1 MPVTESNK
9 MSRVIKKFADAM
21 MIETED
27 AKIVRSRTYN
37 YNFNKKTGFFVRW
50 GETVEADPSIAPF
63 PEILDIEVSEI
74 CNGVPNPSGVESPC
88 SFCYKANT
96 RVGRNMSFD
105 TFKTIIDKMPFLTQV
120 AFGAD
125 AKAESNPDLF
135 RMLEYSR
142 SIGIIPNLTVANISD
157 ETADFLSS
165 TCGAVAV
172 SRYANKDICYNSVKK
187 LTDRGMKQVN
197 IHQMVSTE
205 TFDQVFE
212 TLRDM
217 QTDERLRGVNA
228 VVMLSLKK
236 VGRGVSFSK
245 LPDDKF
251 KEIVD
256 YALDNRIGLGFDSCS
271 QHKFEKAVRGRPN
284 YKELIQ
290 LSDPCESTAFSVYIN
305 VEGNMYS
312 CSFCEKAPSFP
323 VGVSVVESEDFIRDV
338 WNHEKTA
345 AWRQNM
351 LDKRSCGSFGCPV
364 YDV

>member
-157 ETADFLSS
+157 ETADFLSA

-172 SRYANKDICYNSVKK
+172 SNYGKSRVKK
-187 LTDRGMKQVN
+187 FYR
-197 IHQMVSTE
+197 
-205 TFDQVFE
+205 
-212 TLRDM
+212 R
-217 QTDERLRGVNA
+217 
-228 VVMLSLKK
+228 
-236 VGRGVSFSK
+236 
-245 LPDDKF
+245 
-251 KEIVD
+251 
-256 YALDNRIGLGFDSCS
+256 
-271 QHKFEKAVRGRPN
+271 
-284 YKELIQ
+284 
-290 LSDPCESTAFSVYIN
+290 
-305 VEGNMYS
+305 
-312 CSFCEKAPSFP
+312 
-323 VGVSVVESEDFIRDV
+323 
-338 WNHEKTA
+338 
-345 AWRQNM
+345 
-351 LDKRSCGSFGCPV
+351 KR
-364 YDV
+364 